1 MAKFLASHVIISS
14 RVGACPFTPLPFE
27 DHPSTQAHQTGPRNN
42 PQEKQTRKTMA
53 MIHTWI
59 VSSLM

>member
-1 MAKFLASHVIISS
+1 MD
-14 RVGACPFTPLPFE
+14 ACPFTPLPFK
-27 DHPSTQAHQTGPRNN
+27 DHLSTWACQIALKNN
-42 PQEKQTRKTMA
+42 SQEKQTRKTMA